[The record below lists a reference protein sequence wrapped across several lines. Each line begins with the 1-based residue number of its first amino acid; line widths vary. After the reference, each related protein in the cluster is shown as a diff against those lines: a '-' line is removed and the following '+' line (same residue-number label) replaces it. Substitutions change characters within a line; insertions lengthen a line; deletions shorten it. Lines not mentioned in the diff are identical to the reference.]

1 MRRLGRALELTL
13 LALVGLVMV
22 TPFLYMVSVSL
33 MGTGD
38 TVRWPPPLLPGAP
51 TTLSYAALPVEF
63 MRSVVNSLIVA
74 VAIVAAQ
81 VVTSASAGYA
91 LARLRFPGS
100 EQAFT
105 WFLGL
110 LTIPAIVLLVPRA
123 AIVSGLGGVDTY
135 AGLASTGV
143 VSLWGVLLL
152 RRHIQ
157 MLPREVEDAAR
168 LDGAG
173 EWTVLSRVVL
183 PRCTTVLV
191 ALAAVAFVDAWKNL
205 IWPLVVTESIE
216 MQVVEVGLAR
226 LYASQPAN
234 WPYLMAAGVVAALPP
249 VLVLLF
255 TQRSIITAAQVATT
269 PRGIPASN

>member
-1 MRRLGRALELTL
+1 MRRLRPALELTVVAL
-13 LALVGLVMV
+13 LGLVMV
-22 TPFLYMVSVSL
+22 APFLYMVSVSL

-51 TTLSYAALPVEF
+51 TTLGYTALPADF
-63 MRSVVNSLIVA
+63 MRALANSLIVA
-74 VAIVAAQ
+74 VLIAAAQ
-81 VVTSASAGYA
+81 VLTSASAGYA

-100 EQAFT
+100 DTVFA
-105 WFLGL
+105 WLLGL
-110 LTIPAIVLLVPRA
+110 LTIPTVVLLVPRA
-123 AIVSGLGGVDTY
+123 LIVDALGLRDTY
-135 AGLASTGV
+135 AGLVSTGI

-152 RRHIQ
+152 RRYFQ
-157 MLPREVEDAAR
+157 MLPRDVEDAAR

-205 IWPLVVTESIE
+205 IWPLVVTSAVE
-216 MQVVEVGLAR
+216 MQLVEVGLAR
-226 LYASQPAN
+226 LHETQAAN
-234 WPYLMAAGVVAALPP
+234 WPYLMAGGVVASLPP
-249 VLVLLF
+249 VLVLLLA
-255 TQRSIITAAQVATT
+255 QRSIITAARVATA